1 MKPALY
7 SVRISRFCTDCYKSS
22 FPWGYFLS
30 VSLSDWLRPLL
41 LLSQD
46 DRENAEI
53 LAECGLSQLADAYAY
68 LYQSWQDKT
77 ATRLLTSIQVIGA
90 LERLHWLDEKESQ
103 AWLGLFAQRLQQ
115 ACPSAASL
123 IEELQATGYPALR
136 LTQLKAA
143 DLSLWSAELAIP
155 WEAKPGCV
163 RLPPELQVRS
173 SPLGYALAVRSSSFV
188 VYQQPLNDPEALR
201 QAFWPDVQAT
211 LNTYWQVHSANDCLQ
226 LIYWLGGQ
234 GQRYAWQLDFAWL
247 RKADAEDKA
256 TWRHELPE
264 DFEGYADALEDLAA
278 SDQESLDVNAWDWVR
293 MADLALAGYLAGYL
307 TSSQWRCFALVA
319 LWLLR
324 SRYSSW
330 EALAES
336 YLLGYR
342 LWQTQT
348 DFTLSPELE
357 VTWQQL
363 LTLPFSPLQQL
374 DWQALSLDHP
384 DFKDAIAGYS
394 EPLQDPLMLA
404 SLVASLRDDVS
415 LLTGFALD
423 DLPESRRNEAKD
435 YLFAG
440 LDIHPDEQLTTTLSR
455 FWQPGRVH
463 HYDQLAVFSRVGK
476 MPQLPVNLAAVEEV
490 WSAWREQA
498 PLLAELVQHPAGIVM
513 AEKYAFYLVKALET
527 NHYSLAEAKELAL
540 ALKDYLSWHYS
551 SVQALLQ
558 AWQGWDEVLSL
569 EGEERP
575 LLAELEWHLQ
585 DAGSLFRFLPWKR
598 PPVRFTEP
606 GKPVSEA
613 DLATLNLVGPLTG
626 LHWSWPE
633 KLPLHPRQELKNL
646 LQETHLFQDAED
658 LKDFLNHLL
667 RAGDRQEYMIVFSPF
682 TLNSERLNI
691 EIEAQE
697 QEERDEEQE
706 AYYQRL
712 LRVKSNALGVNDLDL
727 TAWDMVQLVDLA
739 VAGYQVDWL
748 SEQELQDWLA
758 QVREQITQEYTG
770 WADFARALL
779 AGYNFFMNERDNR
792 AELLDVF
799 SQRLLSLLIAV
810 PAQAGL
816 WYTLTWP
823 GDKERRWNPSVTPSL
838 TGQQRLH

>member
-1 MKPALY
+1 M
-7 SVRISRFCTDCYKSS
+7 
-22 FPWGYFLS
+22 S
-30 VSLSDWLRPLL
+30 VSLSDWLHPLL

-53 LAECGLSQLADAYAY
+53 LAECNLSQLADAYAY
-68 LYQSWQDKT
+68 IYQAWQDKT
-77 ATRLLTSIQVIGA
+77 ANKLLTSIQVIAA
-90 LERLHWLDEKESQ
+90 LDRLHWLETAESE
-103 AWLGLFAQRLQQ
+103 AWLGLFARRLQQ
-115 ACPSAASL
+115 ACPTRQAL
-123 IEELQATGYPALR
+123 LDELETTGYPQLR
-136 LTQLKAA
+136 LQKLQGA
-143 DLSLWSAELAIP
+143 DLSLWKEDLDIP
-155 WEAKPGCV
+155 WIAKPCQV
-163 RLPPELQVRS
+163 VLPPELKVRT

-188 VYQQPLNDPEALR
+188 IYQQPLNSSDYLR
-201 QAFWPDVQAT
+201 ERFWPDVQAT
-211 LNTYWQVHSANDCLQ
+211 LNSYWQVHTANDCLQ

-247 RKADAEDKA
+247 KNSNAEDRQN
-256 TWRHELPE
+256 WHEELPE
-264 DFEGYADALEDLAA
+264 GFEGYAELMEELV
-278 SDQESLDVNAWDWVR
+278 EEGKPELDVAAWDWVR

-307 TSSQWRCFALVA
+307 TSSQWRSFALVA

-324 SRYSSW
+324 SRYGSW
-330 EALAES
+330 EELAES

-357 VTWQQL
+357 ITWQQL
-363 LTLPFSPLQQL
+363 LTLPFSPLKQL

-384 DFKDAIAGYS
+384 DFRDAINYYS
-394 EPLQDPLMLA
+394 ERLDDPLMLA
-404 SLVASLRDDVS
+404 SLLASLRDDVS
-415 LLTGFALD
+415 LLTGLALD
-423 DLPESRRNEAKD
+423 DLPESRRSEARD

-440 LDIHPDEQLTTTLSR
+440 LDIHPDEQLTSTLAR

-463 HYDQLAVFSRVGK
+463 HYDQLALNSRVGK
-476 MPQLPVNLAAVEEV
+476 TPQLPSNLAAVDEV
-490 WSAWREQA
+490 WEAWREQT
-498 PLLAELVQHPAGIVM
+498 PLLAELVKHPAGIVM

-527 NHYSLAEAKELAL
+527 NHYSVKEAEQLAL

-551 SVQALLQ
+551 SAQGLLQ

-569 EGEERP
+569 SGEERP
-575 LLAELEWHLQ
+575 LLAELDWHLK
-585 DAGSLFRFLPWKR
+585 DPGSLFRFLPWKR

-633 KLPLHPRQELKNL
+633 KLPQHPRQELKSL
-646 LQETHLFQDAED
+646 LQDTHLFQDADD

-667 RAGDRQEYMIVFSPF
+667 LAGDRQEYMIAFSPF
-682 TLNSERLNI
+682 TLNSERLEM

-697 QEERDEEQE
+697 QDERDEEQE

-712 LRVKSNALGVNDLDL
+712 LRVKNNALGINDLDL

-739 VAGYQVDWL
+739 VAGYQLDWL
-748 SEQELQDWLA
+748 SEKELQEWLA
-758 QVREQITQEYTG
+758 KIREQITQEYTG

-779 AGYNFFMNERDNR
+779 AGYNFFMNETENR
-792 AELLDVF
+792 AELLEVF

-810 PAQAGL
+810 PAQARL
-816 WYTLTWP
+816 WYTLAWP
-823 GDKERRWNPSVTPSL
+823 GDKQRSWNQAATPSL
-838 TGQQRLH
+838 TGKQRLH

>member
-1 MKPALY
+1 M
-7 SVRISRFCTDCYKSS
+7 
-22 FPWGYFLS
+22 S

-77 ATRLLTSIQVIGA
+77 ASRLLTSIQVISA
-90 LERLHWLDEKESQ
+90 LDRLHWMETTESE

-115 ACPSAASL
+115 ACPTAEVL
-123 IEELQATGYPALR
+123 LDELKSTGYPQLR
-136 LTQLKAA
+136 LDKLEAQ
-143 DLSLWSAELAIP
+143 SLHQWSDELAIP
-155 WEAKPGCV
+155 WTAKPDRV
-163 RLPPELQVRS
+163 LLPPDLQVRS

-188 VYQQPLNDPEALR
+188 LYQQPLNDREYLR
-201 QAFWPDVQAT
+201 ERFWPDVQAT
-211 LNTYWQVHSANDCLQ
+211 LNTYWQVHTANDCLQ

-247 RKADAEDKA
+247 KNSDAEDRA
-256 TWRHELPE
+256 TWREELPE
-264 DFEGYADALEDLAA
+264 DFEGYADLMESLAA
-278 SDQESLDVNAWDWVR
+278 KDQAHLDVDAWDWVR
-293 MADLALAGYLAGYL
+293 MADLALAGFLAGYL
-307 TSSQWRCFALVA
+307 TSSQWRSFALVA

-324 SRYSSW
+324 HRYSSW
-330 EALAES
+330 EDLAES

-374 DWQALSLDHP
+374 DWPALSLDHP
-384 DFKDAIAGYS
+384 DFKDAISHYS
-394 EPLQDPLMLA
+394 ERLEDPLMLA
-404 SLVASLRDDVS
+404 SLLASLRDDVS
-415 LLTGFALD
+415 LLTGLALD
-423 DLPESRRNEAKD
+423 DLPESRRSEAKD

-440 LDIHPDEQLTTTLSR
+440 LDIHPDEHLTTTLSR

-463 HYDQLAVFSRVGK
+463 HYDQLALNSRVGK
-476 MPQLPVNLAAVEEV
+476 TPQLPSNLAAVDEV
-490 WSAWREQA
+490 WEAWREQL
-498 PLLAELVQHPAGIVM
+498 PLMAELVKHPAGIVM

-527 NHYSLAEAKELAL
+527 NHYSVKEAEELAL

-551 SVQALLQ
+551 SAQALLE
-558 AWQGWDEVLSL
+558 AWQGWDEALSL
-569 EGEERP
+569 GGEERP
-575 LLAELEWHLQ
+575 LLAELNWHLS
-585 DAGSLFRFLPWKR
+585 DPGSLFRFLPWKR
-598 PPVRFTEP
+598 PPARFTEP

-633 KLPLHPRQELKNL
+633 KLPQHPRQELKGL
-646 LQETHLFQDAED
+646 LQDTHLFQDAND
-658 LKDFLNHLL
+658 LNDFLNHLL
-667 RAGDRQEYMIVFSPF
+667 LAGDRQEYMIAFSPF
-682 TLNSERLNI
+682 TLNSDRLDM

-697 QEERDEEQE
+697 QDERDEEQE

-739 VAGYQVDWL
+739 VAGYQIDWL
-748 SEQELQDWLA
+748 SEKELQHWLTK
-758 QVREQITQEYTG
+758 VREQITQEYTG

-779 AGYNFFMNERDNR
+779 AGYNFFMNESEQR
-792 AELLDVF
+792 AELLEVF

-816 WYTLTWP
+816 WYTLAWP
-823 GDKERRWNPSVTPSL
+823 GDKQRSWNQSVTPSL
-838 TGQQRLH
+838 TGRQRLH